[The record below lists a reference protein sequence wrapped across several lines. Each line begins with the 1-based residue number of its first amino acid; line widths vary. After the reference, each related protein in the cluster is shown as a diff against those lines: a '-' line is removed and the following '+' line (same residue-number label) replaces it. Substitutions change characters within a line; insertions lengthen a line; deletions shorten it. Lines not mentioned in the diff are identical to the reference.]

1 MATTK
6 TLTPTNQTI
15 TMAAFQGEKPDQR
28 QIADAE
34 GKLADAVNALNSQ
47 ITSVSK
53 ANGTANTTYCSSVP
67 PYMKMGKV
75 CIISGDAVVTTAIPN
90 DGVYI
95 LGTGYPTPQTHDT
108 EWTYWG
114 VMINRNGSDSYRVN
128 IAANGLRVAYN
139 AIPTGSYN
147 VFIVYFAN
155 SAT

>member
-1 MATTK
+1 MATSK
-6 TLTPTNQTI
+6 TLAPTNVTI
-15 TMAAFQGEKPDQR
+15 SIPAM
-28 QIADAE
+28 ADAPDASVFSNCVDKE
-34 GKLADAVNALNSQ
+34 ADAINALNSK

-53 ANGTANTTYCSSVP
+53 SNGTANTTYCSSVP

-90 DGVYI
+90 NGVYV

-114 VMINRNGSDSYRVN
+114 VMIDRSGGNSYRVN
-128 IAANGLRVAYN
+128 IAADGLRVAYN
-139 AIPTGSYN
+139 GIPTGSYN